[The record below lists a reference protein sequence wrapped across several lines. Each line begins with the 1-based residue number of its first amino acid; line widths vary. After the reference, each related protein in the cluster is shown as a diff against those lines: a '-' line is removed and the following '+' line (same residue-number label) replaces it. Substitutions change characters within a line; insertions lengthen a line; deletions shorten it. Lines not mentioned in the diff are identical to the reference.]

1 MENEKYLTV
10 KQFAEQVGMTQQG
23 IYRQLNNKLK
33 LYYSDVDGKKMIKAD
48 AVKLFR
54 NELNNNLTTDIKEFN
69 NRIEQL
75 NNDVK
80 HLNNVVKDVE
90 QQLSESKVKLQ
101 FKDETIVKQSA
112 EIESLKAENKIMSD
126 KVIEIEKMLADARA
140 RAEEKDKLI
149 DELRADKTKLN
160 KRIDEMQEDTADIVT
175 SLKQLTADKTKLEYQ
190 IQEYRQEQK
199 TGFFK
204 RLFGKKEK

>member
-48 AVKLFR
+48 AVKLF
-54 NELNNNLTTDIKEFN
+54 NSELNNNLTTDIKEFN
-69 NRIEQL
+69 NKIEQL
-75 NNDVK
+75 NNDVE

-126 KVIEIEKMLADARA
+126 KVVEIEKMLADARA

-149 DELRADKTKLN
+149 EILQADKTKLN
-160 KRIDEMQEDTADIVT
+160 DIIDKQQEDNADVVTA
-175 SLKQLTADKTKLEYQ
+175 LKQLTADKTKLEYQ

-199 TGFFK
+199 TGFFA
-204 RLFGKKEK
+204 RIFGKKDK

>member
-75 NNDVK
+75 NNDVE

-126 KVIEIEKMLADARA
+126 KVVEIEKMLADARA